1 MLFRKYL
8 KCSGKS
14 CERVASDKCRI
25 IDVLPYHIPYTRS
38 YNITIHNNS
47 GIFYFFSSQKQRLQ
61 QFSRQDN
68 SLVSRSRGS
77 RWKFFLVR
85 PYTTQSHLTELLK
98 MHTLKTSLT
107 KILMR
112 KFRRF
117 VFIEVFSMLLMN

>member
-14 CERVASDKCRI
+14 CERVAGDKCRI
-25 IDVLPYHIPYTRS
+25 IDVFDTIYRTRGLITLLFIIIPGFFISFQARS
-38 YNITIHNNS
+38 KGYYN
-47 GIFYFFSSQKQRLQ
+47 
-61 QFSRQDN
+61 
-68 SLVSRSRGS
+68 LVGKIIACSFTGVEVEI
-77 RWKFFLVR
+77 FLVR